1 MNKGTFIDALS
12 MIDPELVCSAEKY
25 EEKRG
30 APALKT
36 SALIVAP
43 ILAVAVIAAAAAAV
57 STAVIKRNALPG
69 APDFGSMT
77 QVIENQVPLAD
88 FTDDNPEYVQPF
100 STPTIEE
107 LYSDPVF
114 EWLLPRKL
122 PDGIVCYRSYLT
134 EERGF
139 LGLYLYS
146 EPWEQWK
153 QRAVDPS
160 GADDWNS
167 CFQLEI
173 KISQF
178 TNGTLLADLAD
189 PNTYRLSLYYGPME
203 KDPSVLGSQLPRV
216 FGAVYAEDL
225 SREIIEDKIYTFSEG
240 GCTAVI
246 SVVCGDRVVKIRY
259 YGKEISA
266 DDFCNLVSSSW
277 YVVKG
282 LRTCTI
288 DLK

>member
-30 APALKT
+30 AAALKT

-43 ILAVAVIAAAAAAV
+43 ILAVAVIAAAAVAV
-57 STAVIKRNALPG
+57 STAVKKRNALPG

-134 EERGF
+134 G
-139 LGLYLYS
+139 
-146 EPWEQWK
+146 
-153 QRAVDPS
+153 DPS

-246 SVVCGDRVVKIRY
+246 SVVCGDRVVEIRY

-266 DDFCNLVSSSW
+266 DDFCDLVSSSW

-282 LRTCTI
+282 LRTGTI
-288 DLK
+288 DLR

>member
-12 MIDPELVCSAEKY
+12 MIDPELVGSAENY
-25 EEKRG
+25 EEKS
-30 APALKT
+30 AAAALKKP
-36 SALIVAP
+36 ALIVAP
-43 ILAVAVIAAAAAAV
+43 ILAVTVIAAAAVAV
-57 STAVIKRNALPG
+57 STVVKMRNALPG

-77 QVIENQVPLAD
+77 QVIENQLPLAD
-88 FTDDNPEYVQPF
+88 SLDDNPEYVQPF

-114 EWLLPRKL
+114 KWLLPRKL

-134 EERGF
+134 KERGF

-153 QRAVDPS
+153 QHAVDPS
-160 GADDWNS
+160 GADDRNS

-178 TNGTLLADLAD
+178 TNGTLLADHAD
-189 PNTYRLSLYYGPME
+189 PNTYRLSLYYGSME
-203 KDPSVLGSQLPRV
+203 KNSSVPGSQLPGV
-216 FGAVYAEDL
+216 FEAVCAEDL
-225 SREIIEDKIYTFSEG
+225 TREIIEEKIYAFSGG

-246 SVVCGDRVVKIRY
+246 SIVCGDRVVSIFY
-259 YGKEISA
+259 NGKEISA
-266 DDFCNLVSSSW
+266 DDFCDLVSSSW

-282 LRTCTI
+282 LRTGPI